1 MKLQIEGVVIE
12 VGPVVERGQFSKRSL
27 ILRIDEST
35 KWSSVLEIEFG
46 TKRDCGLDD
55 LHDGDRVRV
64 EAELSGRQ
72 WKDRYF
78 TSVRGWGVSVV
89 KSADAPAPA
98 PVRDD
103 PQERLPF

>member
-1 MKLQIEGVVIE
+1 MKLQIEGVVLE
-12 VGPVVERGQFSKRSL
+12 VGPVVERGTFSKRSL

-35 KWSSVLEIEFG
+35 KWPSVLEIEFG
-46 TKRDCGLDD
+46 TERYYGLDD
-55 LHDGDRVRV
+55 LREGDRVRV

-89 KSADAPAPA
+89 KPADDPAPA